1 MPAQPRPPLVIRR
14 LNWRR
19 PVWLT
24 RVAAEGLLL
33 SAWVLLAVMVLHLE
47 QPKVASLPPG
57 WALTAVMWSAL
68 AGHLLTRRWLWPLAV
83 ALPPPVAESKPETPA
98 PDAQRLH
105 EAMEQGRGEERVRI
119 AQDLHDDIGARL
131 LTLMYQAPTPDMED
145 YIRHTLQDLKTLT
158 RGLATPSHRLS
169 DAAAEW
175 KRDLSQRL
183 ALARCELVWDMQA
196 DQDMN
201 LSMVQWS
208 ALTRILRELVSN
220 AISHA
225 QARQVSVSLILVERL
240 LTLRVSDNGCGRAP
254 EQWSHGLGLGGVRK
268 RVKSLDGV
276 VNWRELSP
284 QGICCEVVVPHFT
297 GHTGHTTPA
306 SGDTQAQRSH

>member
-1 MPAQPRPPLVIRR
+1 MRR
-14 LNWRR
+14 LCGLR
-19 PVWLT
+19 PARWT
-24 RVAAEGLLL
+24 RWTRILAEGLLL
-33 SAWVLLAVMVLHLE
+33 AGWVLLATFSLRVGR
-47 QPKVASLPPG
+47 PAASMAPPV
-57 WALTAVMWSAL
+57 WALAL
-68 AGHLLTRRWLWPLAV
+68 AMFGALTGHLVSRRWLWPAPG
-83 ALPPPVAESKPETPA
+83 AAQPSPAPAPEPTSTPA
-98 PDAQRLH
+98 ETWQRD
-105 EAMEQGRGEERVRI
+105 EAVEQGRGEERLRI